1 MLNKAVEEVK
11 IIQDDVQSSIVID
24 DETFQEVVENKGI
37 ANGTIST
44 DELTDDEVLDMLEDP
59 VANLEAYKEIMD
71 KEVSE

>member
-1 MLNKAVEEVK
+1 MLNKAVEEIK

-44 DELTDDEVLDMLEDP
+44 DELTDDEVLDLLEDP

>member
-44 DELTDDEVLDMLEDP
+44 DELTDDEVLDLLEDP
-59 VANLEAYKEIMD
+59 VANLEAYKEIID

>member
-44 DELTDDEVLDMLEDP
+44 DELTDDEVLNLLEDP

>member
-44 DELTDDEVLDMLEDP
+44 DGLTDDEVLDLLEDP

>member
-1 MLNKAVEEVK
+1 MLNKAVEEIK

-44 DELTDDEVLDMLEDP
+44 DELTDDEVLDLLEDP
-59 VANLEAYKEIMD
+59 VANLEAYKEIID